1 MASIA
6 LAETDKYEVLEKI
19 GAGSFGIIR
28 KVKRKSD
35 GFILCRKEINY
46 IKMSQKEREQL
57 TAEFNILSSLR
68 HPNIVAYYHRE
79 HLKASQDLYLYM
91 EYCGGGDLGMVIKSL
106 KAANKFAE
114 EDFVWRVLAQLATA
128 LYRCH
133 YGTDA
138 PPVGSNLFG
147 PPQPRSGLK
156 GKQAQIMILHRDL
169 KPENIFLG
177 SDNSVKLGDFG
188 LSKLMQSHDFASTY
202 VGTPF
207 YMSPEICAAEPYTL
221 HSDIWALGCI
231 MYELCQ
237 KAPPFNAKTHIQL
250 VQRIR
255 EGKYPPLPDLYS
267 AELKSVIA
275 SCLRVNPDQRPD
287 TATLLNL
294 PVVRLVRKER
304 EVVDMTTR
312 VKRREEAVLQKMKD
326 LEIRMS
332 NYEKD
337 KALTRDEIDN
347 ALRREW
353 EVKARLEIER
363 QVQMRYEELSKQFE
377 TEVRAR
383 VAAEL
388 EKVNKMKVPA
398 PEFIQP
404 REVSGSSTSCG
415 EDSDFPSTTDISDLS
430 LESPSSSRNKPM
442 QKVSRTPFS
451 RAKTMVESPMD
462 IQMGEPSPI
471 TIASLSL
478 SPRRTAPI
486 TKNLFA
492 EQQKSK
498 WEPCLLGSDDEED
511 IPDLPSPTRP
521 KVKPDPFKAA
531 RRPMLRHQTTAMVS
545 KMSNQP
551 SIFPA
556 GASRLP
562 PPPAIAN
569 PLSNQQQQAQEMAR
583 PLSAELRSKS
593 PTRRLSK
600 IPSTSNLIGDA
611 TSPTR
616 KGAAGKAATFHVT
629 KINSSSNSSSDD
641 NSMYKAVMQRNMGG
655 RTLVELAQARAG
667 GRALMDDAKR
677 VSSDS
682 RAYTTSSSSGSGSS
696 FGKST
701 ELPATW
707 DPNSEQMPS
716 PFVSRRVF
724 HSFR

>member
-1 MASIA
+1 M
-6 LAETDKYEVLEKI
+6 LFTNL
-19 GAGSFGIIR
+19 
-28 KVKRKSD
+28 
-35 GFILCRKEINY
+35 
-46 IKMSQKEREQL
+46 QL
-57 TAEFNILSSLR
+57 
-68 HPNIVAYYHRE
+68 V
-79 HLKASQDLYLYM
+79 
-91 EYCGGGDLGMVIKSL
+91 
-106 KAANKFAE
+106 
-114 EDFVWRVLAQLATA
+114 
-128 LYRCH
+128 
-133 YGTDA
+133 
-138 PPVGSNLFG
+138 
-147 PPQPRSGLK
+147 
-156 GKQAQIMILHRDL
+156 
-169 KPENIFLG
+169 FLG

-255 EGKYPPLPDLYS
+255 EGKSPPLPDLYS

-398 PEFIQP
+398 PDFIQP

-471 TIASLSL
+471 TIVSLSL

-616 KGAAGKAATFHVT
+616 KGAAGKAATFHAT

>member
-1 MASIA
+1 VAQ
-6 LAETDKYEVLEKI
+6 
-19 GAGSFGIIR
+19 
-28 KVKRKSD
+28 
-35 GFILCRKEINY
+35 ILCRKEINY

-91 EYCGGGDLGMVIKSL
+91 EYCGGGDLGMVIKNL
-106 KAANKFAE
+106 KNTNKFAE

-133 YGTDA
+133 YGADA
-138 PPVGSNLFG
+138 PPVGSNLLG

-169 KPENIFLG
+169 KPENSKCRWTQHFASFTNLHSVFLG

-255 EGKYPPLPDLYS
+255 EGKYPPLPDMYS
-267 AELKSVIA
+267 SELKGVIA

-304 EVVDMTTR
+304 EVVDMTNR
-312 VKRREEAVLQKMKD
+312 VKRREEAALQKMKE
-326 LEIRMS
+326 LEVKMA

-337 KALTRDEIDN
+337 KALTREEIDA

-388 EKVNKMKVPA
+388 EKVNKTRGPA

-404 REVSGSSTSCG
+404 REASGSSISCS

-451 RAKTMVESPMD
+451 RAKTTVESPMD

-486 TKNLFA
+486 TKNLFTEQA
-492 EQQKSK
+492 QQKSK

-562 PPPAIAN
+562 PPPTIAN
-569 PLSNQQQQAQEMAR
+569 PLATQQQHAQEMAR

-616 KGAAGKAATFHVT
+616 KGAAGKAATFHAT
-629 KINSSSNSSSDD
+629 KINSSSNNSSSDD

-667 GRALMDDAKR
+667 GRAFMDDVKR

-682 RAYTTSSSSGSGSS
+682 RAYTTSSSSGSGGSS

-701 ELPATW
+701 EFPATW